1 MRVKLLHCGD
11 LHLDA
16 PFTSLSDAEGRPG
29 SRRQELK
36 KALAAIAELAR
47 EQRVDLIL
55 ICGDLYE
62 QGYTR
67 RSTIQFIFDQFL
79 KIRDIPVLLIPGN
92 HDPAASDSYYCMGGW
107 PSNVTILGEGSN
119 IYFEHP
125 SSGTRVYG
133 CIPTEDG
140 MDDRRI
146 NILMLH
152 GTLDMPFST
161 DAFQPVMSEELDA
174 SGFDYC
180 ALGHFHSRI
189 CGAGAKRR
197 IYNAGS
203 PEPLGFDEEGEHGVF
218 VVTVEKQ
225 QGGESSIQAEFKS
238 IGTRHFI
245 NLQVQAGDCLSD
257 EQVAARVAQAMKNAG
272 GSEDLFRIFL
282 KGYISRDFRIDTD
295 YTAELLKTE
304 AFYVR
309 MIDQTTPDYNFEQI
323 SGEPGLRGLFTRKM
337 LERAA
342 ASRDDEERQLV
353 MQALYYGMEAIDE
366 GSVCI

>member
-16 PFTSLSDAEGRPG
+16 PFTSLSDVEGRPG

-36 KALAAIAELAR
+36 KAMAEIIELAR
-47 EQRVDLIL
+47 EQCADLVL

-67 RSTIQFIFDQFL
+67 RSTLQFIFDQL
-79 KIRDIPVLLIPGN
+79 QKIPEIPVILIPGN
-92 HDPAASDSYYCMGGW
+92 HDPAVPDSYYRMGGW
-107 PSNVTILGEGSN
+107 PSNVYILGMGGN
-119 IYFEHP
+119 AYYEHP
-125 SSGTRVYG
+125 ASNSRIYG
-133 CIPTEDG
+133 CVPPVSE
-140 MDDRRI
+140 MDQCRI
-146 NILMLH
+146 NILMFH

-161 DAFQPVMSEELDA
+161 DAFQPVSSAELDA

-189 CGAGAKRR
+189 WGAGAKKS

-218 VVTVEKQ
+218 IVTVEKQ
-225 QGGESSIQAEFKS
+225 PGEESTIQAEFKPIS
-238 IGTRHFI
+238 VRHFI
-245 NLQVQAGDCLSD
+245 NLQAQVGDCLSD
-257 EQVAARVAQAMKNAG
+257 EQVAARVLQAMQKAG
-272 GSEDLFRIFL
+272 SREDLYRIFL
-282 KGYISRDFRIDTD
+282 KGYISRDFRIDTE
-295 YTAELLKTE
+295 YVAELLKE
-304 AFYVR
+304 DACYIR
-309 MIDQTTPDYNFEQI
+309 LSDQTTPDYDFEQI
-323 SGEPGLRGLFTRKM
+323 TDEPGLRGLFAKKM

-342 ASRDDEERQLV
+342 ASRDDEERQLI

-366 GSVCI
+366 GRVCI